1 MIVAE
6 NVSKWFGAHAA
17 VRELTFE
24 APKGALIGLLGLN
37 GAGKTTTLRM
47 LAGLTAPTSGRLTL
61 AGHEAASTE
70 ARAVV
75 GYLPDRAPLWPDMRV
90 RAFVRHAAKMRG
102 VRESAA
108 AVERALETCGLREV
122 ADEPLATLSHGYRQR
137 VGLAQALVH
146 DPAVLVLDEPIQ
158 GLDPEQIGEMRAT
171 LERLRGERTIVLSTH
186 ILGEVARSCDHLLVL
201 HEGRVAVS
209 GAKDEVLGEERV
221 LEIEV
226 RGEEDAVRR
235 ALAGVSWV
243 VVETETALRA
253 TTATETE
260 TALRAMETESETETE
275 SEAETESE
283 SETALRATETETE
296 TALRA
301 TETETKAKTTS
312 GSATTSVKGTTGSMS
327 TLRIRMEISSAAS
340 VDETAERVASALV
353 GAGLGLRSLT
363 RPRTGD
369 LEALF
374 ARLRR
379 SR

>member
-61 AGHEAASTE
+61 AGHEAASIA

-90 RAFVRHAAKMRG
+90 RGFVTHAAKLRG
-102 VRESAA
+102 IAKGAA
-108 AVERALETCGLREV
+108 NAAMERALETCGLREV

-221 LEIEV
+221 LELEV
-226 RGEEDAVRR
+226 RGEER
-235 ALAGVSWV
+235 ALREALAEVDGAIVS
-243 VVETETALRA
+243 
-253 TTATETE
+253 
-260 TALRAMETESETETE
+260 SFD
-275 SEAETESE
+275 
-283 SETALRATETETE
+283 
-296 TALRA
+296 
-301 TETETKAKTTS
+301 S
-312 GSATTSVKGTTGSMS
+312 GSVDAGRARVEVAATSSMDD
-327 TLRIRMEISSAAS
+327 
-340 VDETAERVASALV
+340 VAERVAAALV
-353 GAGLGLRSLT
+353 GAGLGLRSMA

-374 ARLRR
+374 ARLKREAAEAR
-379 SR
+379 EPSKEAAP

>member
-61 AGHEAASTE
+61 AGHEAASIA

-90 RAFVRHAAKMRG
+90 RAFVTHAAKMRG
-102 VRESAA
+102 MAKRGAQKGGATDGAQSGATGTKA

-221 LEIEV
+221 LELEV
-226 RGEEDAVRR
+226 RGEER
-235 ALAGVSWV
+235 ALR
-243 VVETETALRA
+243 EALA
-253 TTATETE
+253 PVP
-260 TALRAMETESETETE
+260 
-275 SEAETESE
+275 
-283 SETALRATETETE
+283 
-296 TALRA
+296 
-301 TETETKAKTTS
+301 
-312 GSATTSVKGTTGSMS
+312 G
-327 TLRIRMEISSAAS
+327 AS
-340 VDETAERVASALV
+340 VASAEAGRARVEVAAKASMDDVAEQVAAALV
-353 GAGLGLRSLT
+353 GAGLGLRSMA

-379 SR
+379 DTAESRDPSKGAGR

>member
-61 AGHEAASTE
+61 AGHEAASIA

-90 RAFVRHAAKMRG
+90 RGFVIHAAKLRG
-102 VRESAA
+102 IAKEAA
-108 AVERALETCGLREV
+108 TKATERALETCGLREV

-221 LEIEV
+221 LELEV
-226 RGEEDAVRR
+226 RGEER
-235 ALAGVSWV
+235 ALRDALAPVPGVSV
-243 VVETETALRA
+243 SSFDAGSLDSGRARVEVAATASMD
-253 TTATETE
+253 EV
-260 TALRAMETESETETE
+260 
-275 SEAETESE
+275 AEQ
-283 SETALRATETETE
+283 
-296 TALRA
+296 
-301 TETETKAKTTS
+301 
-312 GSATTSVKGTTGSMS
+312 
-327 TLRIRMEISSAAS
+327 IAA
-340 VDETAERVASALV
+340 ALV
-353 GAGLGLRSLT
+353 GAGLGLRSMA

-374 ARLRR
+374 ARLKRDAGEVR
-379 SR
+379 EPSKEAVP

>member
-1 MIVAE
+1 VIVAE

-61 AGHEAASTE
+61 AGHEAATIT

-90 RAFVRHAAKMRG
+90 RGFVTHAARLRG
-102 VRESAA
+102 IAKGAA
-108 AVERALETCGLREV
+108 AKAVERALETCGLREV
-122 ADEPLATLSHGYRQR
+122 GDEPLATLSHGYRQR

-221 LEIEV
+221 LELEV
-226 RGEEDAVRR
+226 RGEERAVRE
-235 ALAGVSWV
+235 ALAAVQGVIVSSFDV
-243 VVETETALRA
+243 GSFDSGRARVEVAATAS
-253 TTATETE
+253 
-260 TALRAMETESETETE
+260 MD
-275 SEAETESE
+275 EAAEQ
-283 SETALRATETETE
+283 
-296 TALRA
+296 
-301 TETETKAKTTS
+301 
-312 GSATTSVKGTTGSMS
+312 V
-327 TLRIRMEISSAAS
+327 AA
-340 VDETAERVASALV
+340 ALV
-353 GAGLGLRSLT
+353 GAGIGLRSLA

-374 ARLRR
+374 ARLKRDAAEAR
-379 SR
+379 APSEEAGR

>member
-1 MIVAE
+1 VIVAE

-24 APKGALIGLLGLN
+24 APKGSLVGLLGLN

-61 AGHEAASTE
+61 AGHEAASIA

-90 RAFVRHAAKMRG
+90 RAFVTHAAKLRG
-102 VRESAA
+102 LAKEAA
-108 AVERALETCGLREV
+108 GVERAFETCGLREV

-221 LEIEV
+221 LELEV
-226 RGEEDAVRR
+226 RGEER
-235 ALAGVSWV
+235 ALREALADVEGGIVS
-243 VVETETALRA
+243 
-253 TTATETE
+253 
-260 TALRAMETESETETE
+260 
-275 SEAETESE
+275 
-283 SETALRATETETE
+283 
-296 TALRA
+296 
-301 TETETKAKTTS
+301 
-312 GSATTSVKGTTGSMS
+312 
-327 TLRIRMEISSAAS
+327 S
-340 VDETAERVASALV
+340 VDAGRARVEVAATASMDDVAERVAAALV
-353 GAGLGLRSLT
+353 GAGLGLRSMA

-374 ARLRR
+374 ARLKRDASETR
-379 SR
+379 EPSKEAVP

>member
-1 MIVAE
+1 VIVAE

-61 AGHEAASTE
+61 AGHEAASIA

-90 RAFVRHAAKMRG
+90 RGFVTHAAKLRG
-102 VRESAA
+102 LAKEAA
-108 AVERALETCGLREV
+108 TKAMERALETCGLREV

-221 LEIEV
+221 LELEV
-226 RGEEDAVRR
+226 RGEERALRE
-235 ALAGVSWV
+235 ALAGVP
-243 VVETETALRA
+243 
-253 TTATETE
+253 
-260 TALRAMETESETETE
+260 
-275 SEAETESE
+275 
-283 SETALRATETETE
+283 
-296 TALRA
+296 
-301 TETETKAKTTS
+301 
-312 GSATTSVKGTTGSMS
+312 G
-327 TLRIRMEISSAAS
+327 AS
-340 VDETAERVASALV
+340 VSSFDAGRARVEVLDGASIDDVAEQIAAALV
-353 GAGLGLRSLT
+353 GAGLGLRSMA

-374 ARLRR
+374 ARLKRDAEP
-379 SR
+379 SKEAAS